1 MDANH
6 PSQPFSA
13 SSRSLFDSPEQESD
27 RRSSTAGPVKTLIA
41 HIDGGS
47 RGNPGP
53 AGYGVHLVDDKGA
66 LVAEIS
72 RYLGHRTNNVAEY
85 SALIAALEYA
95 IEHGWDAVK
104 VISDSELLVRQIHGE
119 YKVKS
124 PDLKELY
131 DRARILIRK
140 VARFSIQ
147 HVLRE
152 KNRDADRL
160 ANWAMDNPALCGS
173 AYIHDR
179 TRGARVA
186 APANQATPNS
196 PSNKKELRGIVRG
209 GKIELL
215 DGTLPDGAKVRVI
228 VTG

>member
-1 MDANH
+1 MDANRRT
-6 PSQPFSA
+6 PPFPA
-13 SSRSLFDSPEQESD
+13 SSRSLFDPSEQESD
-27 RRSSTAGPVKTLIA
+27 RREQGSGPVKTLIA
-41 HIDGGS
+41 HIDGGA

-53 AGYGVHLVDDKGA
+53 AGYGVHLADDKGN
-66 LVAEIS
+66 LVAQIS
-72 RYLGHRTNNVAEY
+72 RYLGHRTNNFAEY

-95 IEHGWDAVK
+95 IEHGWNALR
-104 VISDSELLVRQIHGE
+104 VISDSELLVKQIRGE

-131 DRARILIRK
+131 DRAMILVRK
-140 VARFSIQ
+140 PAHFSIQ

-173 AYIHDR
+173 GYIHDR
-179 TRGARVA
+179 KRSAGA
-186 APANQATPNS
+186 TI
-196 PSNKKELRGIVRG
+196 PSSKRDLRGIVRG

-215 DGTLPDGAKVRVI
+215 DGELADGTKVRII

>member
-1 MDANH
+1 MDGSRGRPAN
-6 PSQPFSA
+6 
-13 SSRSLFDSPEQESD
+13 SRSLFDPPEQESD
-27 RRSSTAGPVKTLIA
+27 RSERGSGTVKILVA
-41 HIDGGS
+41 HIDGGA

-53 AGYGVHLVDDKGA
+53 AGYGVHLADDKGA

-72 RYLGHRTNNVAEY
+72 RYLGHRTNNFAEY

-95 IEHGWDAVK
+95 VEHGWDALK
-104 VISDSELLVRQIHGE
+104 AISDSELLVKQIRGE

-140 VARFSIQ
+140 LARFSIQ

-173 AYIHDR
+173 TYVHDR
-179 TRGARVA
+179 TRGARAVTT
-186 APANQATPNS
+186 ANQATANS
-196 PSNKKELRGIVRG
+196 SSNKKELRGIVRG

-215 DGTLPDGAKVRVI
+215 DGELPDGARVRVI
-228 VTG
+228 VSG

>member
-1 MDANH
+1 MDGNRRNP
-6 PSQPFSA
+6 PSSA
-13 SSRSLFDSPEQESD
+13 SSRSLFDPPEHESE
-27 RRSSTAGPVKTLIA
+27 RRTLSSGPIKTLLA
-41 HIDGGS
+41 HIDGGA

-53 AGYGVHLVDDKGA
+53 AGYGVHLVDEKGA

-72 RYLGHRTNNVAEY
+72 RYLGHRTNNFAEY

-95 IEHGWDAVK
+95 IEHAWSAVR
-104 VISDSELLVRQIHGE
+104 VVSDSELLVKQIRGE

-131 DRARILIRK
+131 DRATILIRK
-140 VARFSIQ
+140 LQRFSIQ

-173 AYIHDR
+173 GYIHSQKQR
-179 TRGARVA
+179 
-186 APANQATPNS
+186 ANAS
-196 PSNKKELRGIVRG
+196 PSASKKDLSGIVRD
-209 GKIELL
+209 GKVELL
-215 DGTLPDGAKVRVI
+215 DGELPEGAKVRI
-228 VTG
+228 TVTGN

>member
-1 MDANH
+1 MK
-6 PSQPFSA
+6 
-13 SSRSLFDSPEQESD
+13 LL
-27 RRSSTAGPVKTLIA
+27 VA
-41 HIDGGS
+41 HIDGGA

-53 AGYGVHLVDDKGA
+53 AGYGVHMADDKGA

-95 IEHGWDAVK
+95 VEHGWDAIK
-104 VISDSELLVRQIHGE
+104 VVSDSELLVKQIRGE

-140 VARFSIQ
+140 LARFSIQ

-179 TRGARVA
+179 SRAARAVT
-186 APANQATPNS
+186 PASQASANS
-196 PSNKKELRGIVRG
+196 PSGKKDLRGVVRG

-215 DGTLPDGAKVRVI
+215 DGELPEGVRVRVI
-228 VTG
+228 VSG

>member
-1 MDANH
+1 MDRNRRDT
-6 PSQPFSA
+6 PS
-13 SSRSLFDSPEQESD
+13 SSVPRSLFDVLEQESD
-27 RRSSTAGPVKTLIA
+27 RSRSASGAVKTLIA
-41 HIDGGS
+41 HIDGGA

-53 AGYGVHLVDDKGA
+53 AGYGVHLTDDKGV
-66 LVAEIS
+66 LVAETS
-72 RYLGHRTNNVAEY
+72 RYLGHRTNNFAEY

-95 IEHGWDAVK
+95 IEHGWNALR
-104 VISDSELLVRQIHGE
+104 VISDSELLVKQIRGE

-131 DRARILIRK
+131 DRAMILIRK
-140 VARFSIQ
+140 LERFSIQ

-173 AYIHDR
+173 GYIHDR
-179 TRGARVA
+179 SRGARTA
-186 APANQATPNS
+186 APSRKRDLN
-196 PSNKKELRGIVRG
+196 GIVRD
-209 GKIELL
+209 GKVELL
-215 DGTLPDGAKVRVI
+215 DGELPEGTKVRVI